1 MKGREKAHPERGELV
16 ILKFTESLS
25 QVGLPESLP
34 KYENGKWI
42 IMLKPKKK

>member
-1 MKGREKAHPERGELV
+1 
-16 ILKFTESLS
+16 LS
-25 QVGLPESLP
+25 QVASPESLP